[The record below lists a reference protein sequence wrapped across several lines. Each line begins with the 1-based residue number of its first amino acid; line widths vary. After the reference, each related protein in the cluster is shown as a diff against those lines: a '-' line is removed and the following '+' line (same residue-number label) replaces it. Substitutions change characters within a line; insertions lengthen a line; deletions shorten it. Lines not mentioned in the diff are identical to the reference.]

1 MMLPLALAHLLA
13 CSGETASDDPSPKPE
28 PAPAAQPASTFV
40 PLAERDGMHVQPLSI
55 GWDDESSTL
64 SVEASLVGIGVSER
78 KEPVHVGVTA
88 VTEAGDEVD
97 LLVHTLFPA
106 AMGESVL
113 FTTSLDSPPKHVLVG
128 AWNERV
134 EPCDSE
140 RPGCKEFG
148 FVLDGSIASFPA
160 KLYTEG
166 MRQRMIP
173 DGLAIHVKGA
183 DPSAIETLANRYAK
197 PFGATVTTEA
207 YTGDEKPGVWTQRS
221 DDLGLA
227 HHLADAYGLEYGM
240 VKGLDVPVA
249 VVLP

>member
-1 MMLPLALAHLLA
+1 MLLSVILASLLA
-13 CSGETASDDPSPKPE
+13 CSGGSPETSDPTPDPPDPK
-28 PAPAAQPASTFV
+28 PASTDFV
-40 PLAERDGMHVQPLSI
+40 PLADRDGMHVSPMSI
-55 GWDDESSTL
+55 RWDDESDTL
-64 SVEASLVGIGVSER
+64 SVEAKLVGKGVEAR

-113 FTTSLDSPPKHVLVG
+113 FTTPLDSPPQHVLIG

-173 DGLAIHVKGA
+173 ADLAVHVKGDA
-183 DPSAIETLANRYAK
+183 SGVESLANDYAE
-197 PFGATVTTEA
+197 PFGTTVTTHD
-207 YTGDEKPGVWTQRS
+207 YTGDEKPGVWTQRA

-227 HHLADAYGLEYGM
+227 HRLAQAYDLEYGM

-249 VVLP
+249 VVLE